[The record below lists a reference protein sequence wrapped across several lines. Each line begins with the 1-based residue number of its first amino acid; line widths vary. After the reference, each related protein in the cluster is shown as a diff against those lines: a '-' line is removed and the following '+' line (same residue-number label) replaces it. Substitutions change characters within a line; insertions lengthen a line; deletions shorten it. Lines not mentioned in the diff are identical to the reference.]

1 MQELIEQFGINWKLL
16 IAQIINF
23 GILFIVL
30 KKFAYKPILDMLKER
45 QEKIVAGLN
54 MHDQAKIELESAEQ
68 EKARLI
74 GEGNIQARS
83 LVQKAASS
91 AQEIELRAITET
103 EIKTADI
110 ISKAHKDIE
119 KDRNA
124 MIEGVYLESSEVL
137 KEALKKILEKDQLED
152 TTNALIKQA
161 SQELKN
167 LKQNVQA

>member
-23 GILFIVL
+23 GILFVVL

-45 QEKIVAGLN
+45 QDKISEGLN
-54 MHDQAKIELESAEQ
+54 MHAKAKIELESAEQ

-74 GEGNIQARS
+74 GEGNIQARN
-83 LVQKAASS
+83 LVQKAKSS
-91 AQEIELRAITET
+91 AEEIEMHAVAET
-103 EIKTADI
+103 EVKVANI
-110 ISKAHKDIE
+110 ISNAHKEIE

-124 MIEGVYLESSEVL
+124 MLEGVYSESSEVI

-152 TTNALIKQA
+152 TTRNLIKQA
-161 SQELKN
+161 SQELKK